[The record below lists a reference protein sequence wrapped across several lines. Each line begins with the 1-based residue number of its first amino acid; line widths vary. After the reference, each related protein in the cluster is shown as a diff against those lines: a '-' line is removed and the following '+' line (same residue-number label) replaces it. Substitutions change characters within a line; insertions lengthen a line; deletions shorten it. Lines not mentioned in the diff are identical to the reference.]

1 MQWIYCLAFKANKHL
16 KLMPQ
21 QISPRQAGAS
31 QMFRWEEIK
40 GERKLDNGKS
50 EGTHPSGRF
59 HFFLTWSLLRNR
71 SRERADVCLE
81 MKLISLLY
89 ALYVALDNSFSFTGG
104 SLFSTYSSEADAS
117 VWLCASFHFSR
128 NGPTETPAE
137 IITQWEIKPVFAA
150 LPSSHV
156 ANHHFHSLTGVH
168 FLTRRHSG
176 KIRKSKVKR

>member
-71 SRERADVCLE
+71 SASGPMFAWKWSWSRFCMRST
-81 MKLISLLY
+81 SLWITVSVSQA
-89 ALYVALDNSFSFTGG
+89 ALYSARTHQKQTRVCDCALLFTSVVMGDWNACWDNHTVRDQ
-104 SLFSTYSSEADAS
+104 TR
-117 VWLCASFHFSR
+117 LCCS
-128 NGPTETPAE
+128 
-137 IITQWEIKPVFAA
+137 A
-150 LPSSHV
+150 LR
-156 ANHHFHSLTGVH
+156 LM
-168 FLTRRHSG
+168 
-176 KIRKSKVKR
+176 

>member
-71 SRERADVCLE
+71 SASGPMFAWKWSWFRFCMRSTSLWITVC
-81 MKLISLLY
+81 
-89 ALYVALDNSFSFTGG
+89 FTGG

>member
-1 MQWIYCLAFKANKHL
+1 
-16 KLMPQ
+16 
-21 QISPRQAGAS
+21 
-31 QMFRWEEIK
+31 
-40 GERKLDNGKS
+40 
-50 EGTHPSGRF
+50 
-59 HFFLTWSLLRNR
+59 
-71 SRERADVCLE
+71 

-89 ALYVALDNSFSFTGG
+89 ALYVALDNSFGFTDG

-176 KIRKSKVKR
+176 KIRKLNQKWNGRKSWQTASLKFYLWCLCLYGQHWLVWSSSKTGCSSIDMFLVPEDTSWALCRSFGV

>member
-1 MQWIYCLAFKANKHL
+1 
-16 KLMPQ
+16 
-21 QISPRQAGAS
+21 
-31 QMFRWEEIK
+31 
-40 GERKLDNGKS
+40 
-50 EGTHPSGRF
+50 
-59 HFFLTWSLLRNR
+59 
-71 SRERADVCLE
+71 

-176 KIRKSKVKR
+176 KIRKSKVKRYKILTNCIFEILFVMLVSLWTALIGLVFIKNWMQFYRHVSGSRGYILSFVQKLWCITVFWEQWCRFSTCRFVLLIL